1 MSYENSLLL
10 FKLLKLGRALSI
22 QQLSTKSIF
31 VAMFTMNLFKKLILS
46 TILYNYLLF
55 WRGHAFIIV
64 HVLFYLL
71 LCLIDTLRIL
81 GIFFFALQIE
91 IIMGLFL
98 GYASL
103 FAKKLYKVDLD
114 FDFTIISSM

>member
-1 MSYENSLLL
+1 
-10 FKLLKLGRALSI
+10 
-22 QQLSTKSIF
+22 
-31 VAMFTMNLFKKLILS
+31 MFTMNLFKKLILS

>member
-10 FKLLKLGRALSI
+10 FKLLKLGRALFI
-22 QQLSTKSIF
+22 QQLSKKSIF

-91 IIMGLFL
+91 IIMGWFL

>member
-10 FKLLKLGRALSI
+10 FKLLKLVRALSI
-22 QQLSTKSIF
+22 QQLSKKSIF

-46 TILYNYLLF
+46 IILYNYLLF

-81 GIFFFALQIE
+81 GIFLFALQIE

>member
-10 FKLLKLGRALSI
+10 FKLLKLVRALSI
-22 QQLSTKSIF
+22 QQLSKKSIF